1 MMIDLLGIVAALGA
15 YGLGSYV
22 CEKVTFSVCLNVS
35 QAAVDASKCSMA
47 FDQVSCDECPTDFD
61 LPFIE
66 VSKCADWWYEIW
78 LWDFIGRQLVMEHAA
93 ANMQVMWP
101 EFDDSEF

>member
-1 MMIDLLGIVAALGA
+1 MSEVLSLLSVIAA
-15 YGLGSYV
+15 YGIGSYV
-22 CEKVTFSVCLNVS
+22 CEAVSLSVCLNVS
-35 QAAVDASKCSMA
+35 QAAVDASKCNVA
-47 FDQVSCDECPTDFD
+47 FDQVSGDESLVDFD

-93 ANMQVMWP
+93 ANMQVVWP
-101 EFDDSEF
+101 EFDAEF